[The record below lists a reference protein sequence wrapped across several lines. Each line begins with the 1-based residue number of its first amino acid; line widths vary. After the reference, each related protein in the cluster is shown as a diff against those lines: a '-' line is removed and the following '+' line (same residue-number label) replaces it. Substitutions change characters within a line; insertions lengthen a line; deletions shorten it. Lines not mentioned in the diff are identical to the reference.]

1 MQTKWISFCWCIAR
15 KHKHSQSRWHDFFLM
30 NVVLACLSE
39 TVCVCVSFSA
49 AYQLQSCPDPRPFR
63 NGIVIGTDFSVG
75 MTVSF
80 ECQPGYS
87 LIGEASL
94 TCLHGISRNWN
105 HPLPRCEGNTE
116 GRPLSCFPFS
126 PVITVSISSEKE
138 IFWKCYQSI
147 CEKYRPNLFLLL
159 QNVLYYFREVAE
171 IACSLRIII
180 CFVQFDIILNYPCNN
195 NDNVSHL
202 LYILYGDQGY
212 SCCIYLLSMFLL
224 QLSVVATSHH

>member
-1 MQTKWISFCWCIAR
+1 M
-15 KHKHSQSRWHDFFLM
+15 
-30 NVVLACLSE
+30 
-39 TVCVCVSFSA
+39 CVSFSP

-116 GRPLSCFPFS
+116 GRPLTFSSVMWPFKHACS
-126 PVITVSISSEKE
+126 FCQTPFFSMITER
-138 IFWKCYQSI
+138 FWKWYQSI
-147 CEKYRPNLFLLL
+147 CEKYLPNLFLLL
-159 QNVLYYFREVAE
+159 KNVLYYFREIAEVA
-171 IACSLRIII
+171 CNLW
-180 CFVQFDIILNYPCNN
+180 IILYCY
-195 NDNVSHL
+195 VQ
-202 LYILYGDQGY
+202 YIV
-212 SCCIYLLSMFLL
+212 LSL
-224 QLSVVATSHH
+224 Q

>member
-1 MQTKWISFCWCIAR
+1 MLWALTENGRCQCCARRSANQHALLWLVVSSVVWNRSWIIHRYRPGSCCVRTVHGEVSGESFWMPDLPFPALQLEVKTRMMQTKWISFCWCMAQR
-15 KHKHSQSRWHDFFLM
+15 CKQSQTWWDGISISWMLFQRI
-30 NVVLACLSE
+30 CLQRVRVPLSP
-39 TVCVCVSFSA
+39 

-116 GRPLSCFPFS
+116 GCPLTSFPF
-126 PVITVSISSEKE
+126 
-138 IFWKCYQSI
+138 
-147 CEKYRPNLFLLL
+147 
-159 QNVLYYFREVAE
+159 
-171 IACSLRIII
+171 
-180 CFVQFDIILNYPCNN
+180 IIL
-195 NDNVSHL
+195 
-202 LYILYGDQGY
+202 
-212 SCCIYLLSMFLL
+212 
-224 QLSVVATSHH
+224 